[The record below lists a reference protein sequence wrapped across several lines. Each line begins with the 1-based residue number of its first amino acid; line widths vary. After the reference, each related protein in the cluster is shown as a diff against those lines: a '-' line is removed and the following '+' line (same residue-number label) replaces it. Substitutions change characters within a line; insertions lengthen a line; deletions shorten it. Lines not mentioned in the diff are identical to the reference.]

1 MRVVLHQHVSII
13 NTRAQE
19 QTEQELCVEARAFA
33 RVKVSARRGCL
44 HVYLLIGV
52 TNTRR
57 YNLYPR
63 ARAAMQYPL
72 CPLGKENIS
81 LSYGIVPYIDHKK
94 RVSIVVTNTSLFAVL
109 TGDHETLAG

>member
-1 MRVVLHQHVSII
+1 MLSRMFDLSPQSKLKLRSRLKQKNQKRKKLNQFSLRSNKGQRLRRACGFAPGEYVSII

-63 ARAAMQYPL
+63 ARAAM
-72 CPLGKENIS
+72 
-81 LSYGIVPYIDHKK
+81 
-94 RVSIVVTNTSLFAVL
+94 
-109 TGDHETLAG
+109 